1 MWNLNWCPSVDPEI
15 STLKD
20 LLINMQYH
28 SNANQQTS
36 MIITKH
42 MTDISMCVSTICN
55 FSDLLDHKTS

>member
-15 STLKD
+15 STPKD

-42 MTDISMCVSTICN
+42 MTDISM
-55 FSDLLDHKTS
+55 